1 MSGESHTGTNL
12 LPDLYVFVRI
22 RFQIS
27 RFLFSEKYANF
38 IHKQGALFV
47 NKMRENGGS
56 LDFNFISLL
65 NSAVLIVGGFG
76 QIQCFDHA
84 MDV

>member
-1 MSGESHTGTNL
+1 MLLGSKFHIWDRVLRRLTGKYQFGKMSGESHTGTNL

-38 IHKQGALFV
+38 IHKQGATDY
-47 NKMRENGGS
+47 NARG
-56 LDFNFISLL
+56 
-65 NSAVLIVGGFG
+65 
-76 QIQCFDHA
+76 
-84 MDV
+84 